1 MGDFVVV
8 KRESEN
14 FTKKRNIF
22 VILMI
27 LILVNI
33 LHVFN
38 EILHIKKKSLNL
50 VFMVK
55 FLPVLQTLVRLR
67 FEDSESNI

>member
-8 KRESEN
+8 KREQEN

-38 EILHIKKKSLNL
+38 EILHIQKKITKSSLYGKIPPS
-50 VFMVK
+50 F
-55 FLPVLQTLVRLR
+55 T
-67 FEDSESNI
+67 NIGQAKV